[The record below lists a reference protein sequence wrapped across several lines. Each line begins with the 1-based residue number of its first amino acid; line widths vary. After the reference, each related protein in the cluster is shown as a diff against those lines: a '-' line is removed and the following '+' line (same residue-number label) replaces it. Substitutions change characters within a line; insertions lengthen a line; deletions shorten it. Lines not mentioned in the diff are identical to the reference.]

1 MKMRNTE
8 CQLLL
13 IVIVVT
19 GRSVFE
25 TILFQ
30 GFIIQ
35 YGKGNYKKIK
45 YSFIISV
52 IQSPLFFGL
61 SHHHSRTYLFVCILA
76 SLPFAMVYYNRKE
89 NTFFLVFALL

>member
-13 IVIVVT
+13 IVVT

-76 SLPFAMVYYNRKE
+76 SLLFAMVYYNRKE
-89 NTFFLVFALL
+89 NAFFLVFALL